1 MKLHILPNMGSF
13 HSFAVDLADLKLSC
27 SKTASLGQ
35 LPEEHAKSMHRCLVR
50 HACLGL
56 VVLARHRS
64 LQKVRIEHT
73 SEFVMQSILSR
84 NSFEAWHSAKHTA
97 GAA

>member
-27 SKTASLGQ
+27 IKTASLGQ

-50 HACLGL
+50 HECLRL
-56 VVLARHRS
+56 LVLARHGS
-64 LQKVRIEHT
+64 LQKVRTEHT
-73 SEFVMQSILSR
+73 SEFVTHSISSR
-84 NSFEAWHSAKHTA
+84 NNFEAWHSAKLTA
-97 GAA
+97 EAA